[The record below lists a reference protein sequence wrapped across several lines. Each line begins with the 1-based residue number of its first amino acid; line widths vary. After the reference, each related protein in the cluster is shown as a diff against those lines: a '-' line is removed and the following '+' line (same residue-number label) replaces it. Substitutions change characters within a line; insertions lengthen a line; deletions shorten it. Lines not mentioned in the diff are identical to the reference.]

1 MSDNPGTVPLIGR
14 PIKIVGVLFILALV
28 LASCNPFDQ
37 SGPEVEPTVSEPV
50 ATATEASS
58 RATPTTIQM
67 TSTRASISAA
77 ATPTN
82 VRRTATRTKL
92 PSTPSATEAPLTG
105 TPSEVSSTLTA
116 TEAPL
121 TGTPS
126 EVSST
131 LTATEVPLTG
141 TPTVTEVPPTE
152 PADVIYLVA
161 NTDGDGVNIRRATDD
176 TESIKVWPDGTEM
189 VVVGPD
195 VTAEGRLWKNVRDPD
210 GNVGFVAAEYL
221 DVQQPAEAT
230 TTATVTPDA
239 ESAETTTTPDALE
252 VTLFVGRTNGDG
264 VYVRR
269 QVDSTDRIKA
279 WPDGTKLVVVGPAVA
294 AAGRVWRNVRDPDGN
309 VGFVPSEYLVDTL
322 PTAVVEPDQTPTPEA
337 TTSVPTAAAT
347 ATATATAAARA
358 TATATIAVAIPSLEC
373 ASPAERP
380 YLEALLGDYERT
392 RQSLQAFGT
401 LMNNAATNQ
410 SLLADPTWHQNVA
423 GHLDS
428 LRATATKIRDLVA
441 PESVGNI
448 QGHARNAVQNILAAV
463 DLFESGLQNSNQSEL
478 GTATGHLQTANHHA
492 SQLQTELGQLC
503 NR

>member
-14 PIKIVGVLFILALV
+14 PIKVVGVLFILALV

-37 SGPEVEPTVSEPV
+37 GGQEPEPV
-50 ATATEASS
+50 PTATEVPP
-58 RATPTTIQM
+58 RATTTTIQL

-82 VRRTATRTKL
+82 ALRTATPTKL
-92 PSTPSATEAPLTG
+92 PSTPSATEA
-105 TPSEVSSTLTA
+105 
-116 TEAPL
+116 
-121 TGTPS
+121 
-126 EVSST
+126 
-131 LTATEVPLTG
+131 PLTG

-195 VTAEGRLWKNVRDPD
+195 VTARGRLWKNVRDPD

-221 DVQQPAEAT
+221 EAQQPTDAT

-239 ESAETTTTPDALE
+239 ESAETTPTPDALE
-252 VTLFVGRTNGDG
+252 VTLFVGRTNGEG
-264 VYVRR
+264 VYIRR
-269 QVDSTDRIKA
+269 QVDSTDRIRV

-294 AAGRVWRNVRDPDGN
+294 AGGRVWRNVRDPDGN
-309 VGFVPSEYLVDTL
+309 VGFVPSEYLVYTL

-410 SLLADPTWHQNVA
+410 NLLTDPTWHQNVA
-423 GHLDS
+423 GHLNS
-428 LRATATKIRDLVA
+428 LRATATKIRDLD
-441 PESVGNI
+441 PPGSVLNV
-448 QGHARNAVQNILAAV
+448 QVHARNAVQHILSAV
-463 DLFESGLQNSNQSEL
+463 GLFESGLQNSNQSEL
-478 GTATGHLQTANHHA
+478 ESATSHLQTANEHA
-492 SQLQTELGQLC
+492 SQLQAALGQLC
-503 NR
+503 DR

>member
-37 SGPEVEPTVSEPV
+37 GGQEPEPV
-50 ATATEASS
+50 PTATEVPP
-58 RATPTTIQM
+58 RATTTTIQL

-77 ATPTN
+77 ATATKVP
-82 VRRTATRTKL
+82 RTATRTKT

-105 TPSEVSSTLTA
+105 TPAEV
-116 TEAPL
+116 P
-121 TGTPS
+121 
-126 EVSST
+126 ST

-195 VTAEGRLWKNVRDPD
+195 VTARGRLWKNVRDPD

-221 DVQQPAEAT
+221 EAQQPTEAT

-239 ESAETTTTPDALE
+239 ESAETTPTPDALE
-252 VTLFVGRTNGDG
+252 VTLFVGRTNGEG
-264 VYVRR
+264 VYIRR
-269 QVDSTDRIKA
+269 QVDSTDRIRV

-294 AAGRVWRNVRDPDGN
+294 AGGRVWRNVRDPDGN
-309 VGFVPSEYLVDTL
+309 VGFVPSEYLVYTL

-337 TTSVPTAAAT
+337 TTSVPT

-392 RQSLQAFGT
+392 RQSLQAFGA

-410 SLLADPTWHQNVA
+410 SLLTDPTWGQNVA

-428 LRATATKIRDLVA
+428 LRATATNIRDLA
-441 PESVGNI
+441 PPGSVENI
-448 QGHARNAVQNILAAV
+448 QVHAGNAVQNILSAV
-463 DLFESGLQNSNQSEL
+463 DLFESGLQDSNQSEL
-478 GTATGHLQTANHHA
+478 ETATGHLQAANQHA
-492 SQLQTELGQLC
+492 SQLQAALGQLC

>member
-28 LASCNPFDQ
+28 LANCNPFDQ
-37 SGPEVEPTVSEPV
+37 GGQEVEPTISEPV
-50 ATATEASS
+50 STATEAPP
-58 RATPTTIQM
+58 RAATTTIQL

-77 ATPTN
+77 ATATKVP
-82 VRRTATRTKL
+82 RTATRTKL
-92 PSTPSATEAPLTG
+92 PSTRSATEAPLTG
-105 TPSEVSSTLTA
+105 TPTEVPSTLTT
-116 TEAPL
+116 TE
-121 TGTPS
+121 T
-126 EVSST
+126 
-131 LTATEVPLTG
+131 PLTG

-152 PADVIYLVA
+152 PADIIYLVA

-189 VVVGPD
+189 VVAGPD

-221 DVQQPAEAT
+221 EAQQPTEAT

-239 ESAETTTTPDALE
+239 ESAETTPTPDALE
-252 VTLFVGRTNGDG
+252 VTLFVGRTNGEG
-264 VYVRR
+264 VYIRR
-269 QVDSTDRIKA
+269 QVDSTDRIRV

-294 AAGRVWRNVRDPDGN
+294 AGGRVWRNVRDPDGN
-309 VGFVPSEYLVDTL
+309 VGFVPSEYLVYTL

-347 ATATATAAARA
+347 ATAAARA
-358 TATATIAVAIPSLEC
+358 TATATIAVAIPNLEC

-392 RQSLQAFGT
+392 RQSLQAFGA

-410 SLLADPTWHQNVA
+410 SLLTDPTWRQNVA

-428 LRATATKIRDLVA
+428 LRATATKIRDLA
-441 PESVGNI
+441 PPDSVQNV
-448 QGHARNAVQNILAAV
+448 QVHARNAVQNILSAV
-463 DLFESGLQNSNQSEL
+463 GLFESGLQNSNQSEL
-478 GTATGHLQTANHHA
+478 EKATSHLQAANQHA
-492 SQLQTELGQLC
+492 SQLQTALGQLC

>member
-37 SGPEVEPTVSEPV
+37 GGQEVEPTISEPV
-50 ATATEASS
+50 STATEAPP
-58 RATPTTIQM
+58 RATTTTIQL

-77 ATPTN
+77 ATATKVP
-82 VRRTATRTKL
+82 RTATPTKL

-105 TPSEVSSTLTA
+105 TPTEV
-116 TEAPL
+116 P
-121 TGTPS
+121 
-126 EVSST
+126 ST

-189 VVVGPD
+189 VVAGPD
-195 VTAEGRLWKNVRDPD
+195 VTARGRLWKNVRDPD

-239 ESAETTTTPDALE
+239 ESAETTPTPDALE
-252 VTLFVGRTNGDG
+252 VTLFVGRTNGEG
-264 VYVRR
+264 VYIRR
-269 QVDSTDRIKA
+269 QVDSTDRIRV

-294 AAGRVWRNVRDPDGN
+294 AGGRVWRSVRDPDGN
-309 VGFVPSEYLVDTL
+309 VGFVPSEYLVYTL

-347 ATATATAAARA
+347 AAATATAAARA

-392 RQSLQAFGT
+392 RQSLQAFGA
-401 LMNNAATNQ
+401 LMNNAADNP
-410 SLLADPTWHQNVA
+410 SLLTDPTWHQNVA

-428 LRATATKIRDLVA
+428 LRATATKIRDLA
-441 PESVGNI
+441 PPESVGNI
-448 QGHARNAVQNILAAV
+448 QRHARNAVENILAAV
-463 DLFESGLQNSNQSEL
+463 DLFESGLQDENQSEL
-478 GTATGHLQTANHHA
+478 GTATGHLETANHHA
-492 SQLQTELGQLC
+492 SQLQAALGQLC

>member
-1 MSDNPGTVPLIGR
+1 M
-14 PIKIVGVLFILALV
+14 
-28 LASCNPFDQ
+28 
-37 SGPEVEPTVSEPV
+37 
-50 ATATEASS
+50 
-58 RATPTTIQM
+58 
-67 TSTRASISAA
+67 
-77 ATPTN
+77 
-82 VRRTATRTKL
+82 
-92 PSTPSATEAPLTG
+92 
-105 TPSEVSSTLTA
+105 
-116 TEAPL
+116 
-121 TGTPS
+121 
-126 EVSST
+126 
-131 LTATEVPLTG
+131 
-141 TPTVTEVPPTE
+141 
-152 PADVIYLVA
+152 
-161 NTDGDGVNIRRATDD
+161 
-176 TESIKVWPDGTEM
+176 
-189 VVVGPD
+189 
-195 VTAEGRLWKNVRDPD
+195 
-210 GNVGFVAAEYL
+210 
-221 DVQQPAEAT
+221 
-230 TTATVTPDA
+230 
-239 ESAETTTTPDALE
+239 
-252 VTLFVGRTNGDG
+252 
-264 VYVRR
+264 
-269 QVDSTDRIKA
+269 
-279 WPDGTKLVVVGPAVA
+279 
-294 AAGRVWRNVRDPDGN
+294 RDPDGN

-347 ATATATAAARA
+347 ATATAAARG
-358 TATATIAVAIPSLEC
+358 TATPTIAVAIPSLEC